1 LFGRI
6 SDRKGKESIKLFGGL
21 KGKIKNIVNLDF
33 TIRRQFRKISK
44 PQWNGEQIIK
54 RILTI

>member
-1 LFGRI
+1 LAELATV
-6 SDRKGKESIKLFGGL
+6 KVKESIKLFGGL
-21 KGKIKNIVNLDF
+21 IGKIKNIVNLDF

-44 PQWNGEQIIK
+44 PKWNGEQIIK